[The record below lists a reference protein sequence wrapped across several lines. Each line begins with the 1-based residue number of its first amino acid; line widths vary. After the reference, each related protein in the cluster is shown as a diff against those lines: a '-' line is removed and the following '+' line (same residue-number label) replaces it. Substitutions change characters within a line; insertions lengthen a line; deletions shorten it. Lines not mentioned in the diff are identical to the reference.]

1 MDVAALNSRVV
12 MEMKPEQVM
21 VGKKDGKNANGKE
34 VRNLSTVVTHCPD
47 HAQSPTSI
55 LSHLNPPLP
64 SAHYYPI
71 KTPSLTLTPGPH
83 SQR

>member
-34 VRNLSTVVTHCPD
+34 VRNLSSVDTHCPD
-47 HAQSPTSI
+47 HAQFPTSI
-55 LSHLNPPLP
+55 LCRLNPPVTSP
-64 SAHYYPI
+64 HYCPI
-71 KTPSLTLTPGPH
+71 NTPSLTLTPDPH
-83 SQR
+83 PQR